1 MTILQ
6 SLGIQSFSAL
16 LSAAVSL
23 VVCLIAIKLLMK
35 LVDKALSTSTKIEGT
50 LKGFVRSAVN
60 ILLWIIAV
68 IVVAN
73 ALGINT
79 SSLVALVS
87 VVGLAL
93 SLSVQNIL
101 TNLFAGLTLLVTKP
115 FTAGDFVEAAGKS
128 GVVNTVGLFYTQLHT
143 LDNVAI
149 SIPNGDVTSSSIT
162 NYSREPVRRVDRTF
176 SVSYDAPT
184 ETVKAALLEA
194 IGRDERILADPA
206 PFVRLMAYQGSSIDY
221 VVRVWC
227 NNADY
232 WNVSFDLNENV
243 RETFAAHGVEF
254 TYDHLNVHIEK

>member
-128 GVVNTVGLFYTQLHT
+128 GVVNTIGLFYTQLHT

-162 NYSREPVRRVDRTF
+162 NYSREPVRRVDRIF

-243 RETFAAHGVEF
+243 RKTFAAHGVEF